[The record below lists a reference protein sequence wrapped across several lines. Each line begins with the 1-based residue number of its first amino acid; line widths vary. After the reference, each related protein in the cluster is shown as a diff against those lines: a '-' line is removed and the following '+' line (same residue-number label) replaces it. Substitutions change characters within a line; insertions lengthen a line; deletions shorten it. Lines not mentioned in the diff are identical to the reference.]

1 MERPELSLDQ
11 RPEADAPA
19 GDVPAEAAAG
29 ELPAVATRLPFAVPD
44 PASGT
49 VRPSVRG
56 WFRLVFAVLGTLAVA
71 AAVIAG
77 VLLNRTDRAADRLDN
92 RVAPARLAAAQLQA
106 ALLDQ
111 ETGVRGYL
119 LTGDP
124 DLLRSSTQGLAAERQ
139 AAAAITGALGGDRQ
153 VRADLAAVEQAAAA
167 WRRDFADPAIARRRA
182 GGTGA
187 AGDAGQPLFDQVR
200 ALLTTQGSH
209 LDRLRAQDAGVLART
224 REQRDAVF
232 LGLLVVLLLLGAG
245 LAVLLQLSVVRPLD
259 AIRRAA
265 TEVADG
271 DLRRHIPD
279 EGPADLRAV
288 ARAVEAMRARVVAD
302 LDASVEQERVL
313 REQSEALDAQAV
325 ELRRSNADLEQ
336 FAYVASHDL
345 QEPLRKVASFCQLL
359 EKRYGDQL
367 DDRARQYIDFAVD
380 GAKRMQVL
388 INDLLAY
395 SRVGRMSD
403 AQQAVATDEVVDQ
416 ALHNLAVAVEESGT
430 VLERP
435 AALPVVRGNRTLL
448 GMLWQNLI
456 GNAVKFRAPGR
467 PPVIRIEA
475 APDPE
480 EPGMVRFAVEDNGI
494 GIPQEFAEK
503 VFVIFQRL
511 NGRDQ
516 YEGTGIGLALC
527 KKIVEC
533 GGGRIRL
540 DSARTEGT
548 RIVFTLPE
556 EPEEQEEQ
564 EADGAHA

>member
-1 MERPELSLDQ
+1 MSLDQ
-11 RPEADAPA
+11 RPEADAPDEHAPA

-44 PASGT
+44 PGSGT
-49 VRPSVRG
+49 VRPSVGG

-92 RVAPARLAAAQLQA
+92 RVAPARLAAAQLQT

-187 AGDAGQPLFDQVR
+187 AGDAGKPLFDQVR
-200 ALLTTQGSH
+200 ALLTTQASH
-209 LDRLRAQDAGVLART
+209 LDRLRAQDAGLLART

-403 AQQAVATDEVVDQ
+403 AQQVVATDEVVDQ
-416 ALHNLAVAVEESGT
+416 AVHNLAVAVEESGA

-456 GNAVKFRAPGR
+456 GNAVKFRASGR

-556 EPEEQEEQ
+556 AQEEEQ
-564 EADGAHA
+564 EADGTHA